1 MRRARGAYR
10 VARAGEALRERN
22 ERERGLKKRE
32 RALCAKGACE
42 ECGATKFRTR
52 EFLV

>member
-1 MRRARGAYR
+1 MRHARGACR
-10 VARAGEALRERN
+10 VARAGEAHRERN
-22 ERERGLKKRE
+22 ERERGLKK